1 MLLLQEAFLDKL
13 VELHPWLQPDPVMT
27 TGITVTADRKMR
39 EEIAEQIVY
48 FPHSFFK
55 ISF

>member
-13 VELHPWLQPDPVMT
+13 VELQPDPVMT

-39 EEIAEQIVY
+39 EEIAE
-48 FPHSFFK
+48 
-55 ISF
+55 